1 MGASAI
7 AIAIKVA
14 TTPAAR
20 FTVYPSAFRPAPFSP
35 LAGLGLFS
43 PLCIT
48 EAATVAIMFL
58 GNYS

>member
-35 LAGLGLFS
+35 LAGLGLFHRFALQKPQPS
-43 PLCIT
+43 Q
-48 EAATVAIMFL
+48 
-58 GNYS
+58 